1 MKAGGSI
8 AVKQSDSLSRIP
20 YIHQWFRTQTAVVMQ
35 LTNGTV
41 QINFLDH
48 AKIIM
53 CPLMAAVTY
62 IDHDKNFKTYR
73 FQTIQENGCCKGL
86 ADNLLYAYEKI
97 KLMLNNSQAR

>member
-1 MKAGGSI
+1 
-8 AVKQSDSLSRIP
+8 
-20 YIHQWFRTQTAVVMQ
+20 
-35 LTNGTV
+35 
-41 QINFLDH
+41 
-48 AKIIM
+48 M

>member
-1 MKAGGSI
+1 MPSHRENLLLLFYKYCYMYI
-8 AVKQSDSLSRIP
+8 ALVCSEINETSFTS
-20 YIHQWFRTQTAVVMQ
+20 
-35 LTNGTV
+35 

-53 CPLMAAVTY
+53 CPLMTAVTY

-97 KLMLNNSQAR
+97 KLMLQNSHAR